1 MVGIIGVGMTLL
13 CTAGDGI
20 IAGTEDG
27 IVGDMVTTHIGILV
41 LMVITTVGL
50 TTHGVT
56 KAIMVILM
64 VIMEII
70 DITKIMAITTDV
82 MYLTLLV
89 EEVVTIVVIL
99 EF

>member
-41 LMVITTVGL
+41 LMVITTVGV

-56 KAIMVILM
+56 KAIM
-64 VIMEII
+64 EII
-70 DITKIMAITTDV
+70 DITEIMAITTDV

-89 EEVVTIVVIL
+89 EEVVTIVAIL